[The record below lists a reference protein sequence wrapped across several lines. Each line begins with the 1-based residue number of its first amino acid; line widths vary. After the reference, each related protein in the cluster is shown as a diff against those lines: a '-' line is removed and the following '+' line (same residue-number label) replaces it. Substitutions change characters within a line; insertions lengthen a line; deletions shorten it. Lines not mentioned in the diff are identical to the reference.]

1 MDVVYCDKRF
11 QQLIT
16 EGCEIM
22 EFAQQKTLSAIEIK
36 EIRQKLKLK
45 QKEMAEFLNVSVKT
59 VEHWESTGGSVGGAA
74 ASLLSI
80 LREYPWLLEEMSVPD
95 RIFPLRLRYMYENR
109 LCTVIDVDVRT
120 RRVKIKNF
128 VSDTVFRAFGNN
140 EHPSYEEYEN
150 FLESRCFPRSR
161 DKMKIMLKELN
172 LPFYEPF
179 LIIQKTGGK
188 MAEDNFWIQIER

>member
-1 MDVVYCDKRF
+1 
-11 QQLIT
+11 
-16 EGCEIM
+16 M
-22 EFAQQKTLSAIEIK
+22 EFAQQKILSAIEIK

-95 RIFPLRLRYMYENR
+95 RTFPLRLRYMYENR

-179 LIIQKTGGK
+179 LIIQKTEGK

>member
-1 MDVVYCDKRF
+1 M
-11 QQLIT
+11 
-16 EGCEIM
+16 
-22 EFAQQKTLSAIEIK
+22 
-36 EIRQKLKLK
+36 
-45 QKEMAEFLNVSVKT
+45 
-59 VEHWESTGGSVGGAA
+59 
-74 ASLLSI
+74 
-80 LREYPWLLEEMSVPD
+80 
-95 RIFPLRLRYMYENR
+95 
-109 LCTVIDVDVRT
+109 IDVDVRT

-172 LPFYEPF
+172 LPFYDPF